1 MNLLIIGDG
10 HLRTRTPRRRT
21 DPDFKATCLCKLQQV
36 IDLAEGHN
44 CAAILQPG
52 DLFDNPTPSG
62 ELMVAL
68 IHLLQPNPIPFLT
81 IHGQHDMSY
90 HAAASRKRSPLSILD
105 AAGAVTLVDGTVDG
119 HEVWVHKGVAVY
131 GASFGQPPPQESELS
146 SGDKSKFNVLM
157 AHAMV
162 GDKPLWPGQD
172 LTGPA
177 QYVRRHPGYDLYVL
191 GDYHYPYVEEVG
203 EATVI
208 NAGALLRLTAGK
220 RDLALEPTAW
230 VFNTEDCTVTPC
242 PLDVE
247 PVETA
252 FDLTGREEKPEGPDL
267 QPFIDKLR
275 ETGKVGVSF
284 KGNLTAFFEEH
295 DTPEA
300 MREAVWKAME
310 EANV

>member
-21 DPDFKATCLCKLQQV
+21 DPDFKATCLGKLRQV
-36 IDLAEGHN
+36 MDRAREWG

-119 HEVWVHKGVAVY
+119 HEVWVHKDVAVY
-131 GASFGQPPPQESELS
+131 GASFGQPPHEL
-146 SGDKSKFNVLM
+146 DSKAVGRFNVLM

-162 GDKPLWPGQD
+162 GDKLLWPGQN
-172 LTGPA
+172 LTGPS
-177 QYVRRHPGYDLYVL
+177 QYVQRHPGYDLYVL
-191 GDYHYPYVEEVG
+191 GDYHYPYIEEVRD
-203 EATVI
+203 ATVI

-220 RDLALEPTAW
+220 RDLALKPTAW

-247 PVETA
+247 PVETT

-310 EANV
+310 EAQV